1 MMRSLL
7 AAAGLLALSTV
18 VSSAAD
24 MRRPAPYAAPYQAP
38 YAPYFS
44 WTGFYLGANGGYG
57 WGDSRWNFPGGTTG
71 DFDVSGGTLGV
82 TAGYNYQ
89 MGAVVIGA
97 EADVN
102 WTNIHG
108 NTANNCAPGCST
120 NNTWLTTVRG
130 RVGYAVDR
138 LLPYVTGGAAIG
150 NIKAHLGT
158 LPEQTDERLGWTI
171 GAGAEFSFFGNWS
184 AKVEYLYVNLDS
196 FSCGAAACGAPA
208 PTEVKFDAGVLRAG
222 VNYRF

>member
-1 MMRSLL
+1 MRSMLVG
-7 AAAGLLALSTV
+7 AGLLVLS
-18 VSSAAD
+18 SFAASGAD
-24 MRRPAPYAAPYQAP
+24 YRPLPYAAPSAP
-38 YAPYFS
+38 YASYFT

-57 WGDSRWNFPGGTTG
+57 WGDSRWDFPGGTTG
-71 DFDVSGGTLGV
+71 DFKVSGGVLGV

-89 MGAVVIGA
+89 IGPAVLGV
-97 EADVN
+97 EADAN
-102 WTNIHG
+102 WTDIRGSSN
-108 NTANNCAPGCST
+108 ANCGPTCFT

-150 NIKAHLGT
+150 NIKTHLGT
-158 LPEQTDERLGWTI
+158 LPQQSDGRVGWTV
-171 GAGAEFSFFGNWS
+171 GAGAEFAFFRNWS

-196 FSCGAAACGAPA
+196 FSCGAAACGVPA

-222 VNYRF
+222 VNYHF

>member
-1 MMRSLL
+1 MRSLL
-7 AAAGLLALSTV
+7 VGAGLLALSGF
-18 VSSAAD
+18 AASGAD
-24 MRRPAPYAAPYQAP
+24 YRPAPYAAPQAP
-38 YAPYFS
+38 YASYFT
-44 WTGFYLGANGGYG
+44 WTGLYLGANGGYG
-57 WGDSRWNFPGGTTG
+57 WGDSRWDFPGGTTG
-71 DFDVSGGTLGV
+71 DFKISGGLLGL

-89 MGAVVIGA
+89 IGGAVLGV
-97 EADVN
+97 EADAN
-102 WTNIHG
+102 WTDIRGSSN
-108 NTANNCAPGCST
+108 ANCGPTCFT

-158 LPEQTDERLGWTI
+158 LPEQSDGRVGWTV
-171 GAGAEFSFFGNWS
+171 GAGAEFAFFRNWS

-196 FSCGAAACGAPA
+196 FSCGAAACGVPA
-208 PTEVKFDAGVLRAG
+208 PTEVRFDTGVLRAG